1 MGILNREATMTQ
13 PIVEVLNTV
22 WRDFSAGTARFLPGV
37 LAAALIVAAGWVIAW
52 ILSKIIRMLL
62 KAARFDRRCS
72 DAGLTQVL
80 ARADIQSSPL
90 RLAGRLVFWL
100 VFLTFFMSGVSALHL
115 EFFQALIN
123 GFFLYLP
130 RIFAAVLI
138 LLAGFLIGNFLS
150 RAALL
155 AAVNARVPSP
165 RTLGTV
171 VRYLI
176 TILAFA
182 MALEQLQIA
191 SAIVNTAFAIAFG
204 AVMLGLAIAFG
215 FGGRGVARRI
225 LEEHLLTRKEPPDD
239 GLKHL

>member
-1 MGILNREATMTQ
+1 MATTIM
-13 PIVEVLNTV
+13 EVLQAV
-22 WRDFSAGTARFLPGV
+22 WRDFSAGVAHFLPGV
-37 LAAALIVAAGWVIAW
+37 LAAALIIVAGVVIAW
-52 ILSKIIRMLL
+52 ILSKVIHMLL

-72 DAGLTQVL
+72 DAGITQFL
-80 ARADIQSSPL
+80 ARADLQAPPS
-90 RLAGRLVFWL
+90 RMAGRLVFWL

-115 EFFQALIN
+115 EFFQELIN

-130 RIFAAVLI
+130 RIFSALLI
-138 LLAGFLIGNFLS
+138 LMAGFLIGNFLS

-155 AAVNARVPSP
+155 AAVNANVPSP
-165 RTLGTV
+165 RTLGTL

-215 FGGRGVARRI
+215 LGGRGVARRI
-225 LEEHLLTRKEPPDD
+225 LEEHLLSRKQPPDD

>member
-1 MGILNREATMTQ
+1 MAQTIM
-13 PIVEVLNTV
+13 EVLNEV
-22 WRDFSAGTARFLPGV
+22 WRDFSTGFAHFLPGV
-37 LAAALIVAAGWVIAW
+37 LAAALITLAGVAIAW
-52 ILSKIIRMLL
+52 ILCKIIRLLL
-62 KAARFDRRCS
+62 KVARFDRRC
-72 DAGLTQVL
+72 ANVGLTAL
-80 ARADIQSSPL
+80 LNRADIQAPPSQ
-90 RLAGRLVFWL
+90 LAGRLVFWL
-100 VFLTFFMSGVSALHL
+100 VFLTFFMSGVSALRL
-115 EFFQALIN
+115 EFFDELIN

-130 RIFAAVLI
+130 RIFAALLI

-155 AAVNARVPSP
+155 AAVNAQVPSP
-165 RTLGTV
+165 RTLGTM

-191 SAIVNTAFAIAFG
+191 SAIVTTAFAIAFG

-215 FGGRGVARRI
+215 LGGRGVARKI
-225 LEEHLLTRKEPPDD
+225 LEDHLLSPKPPPDD

>member
-1 MGILNREATMTQ
+1 MGILSREATMANT
-13 PIVEVLNTV
+13 IVEVLNTV
-22 WRDFSAGTARFLPGV
+22 WRDFSAGVAHFLPGM

-52 ILSKIIRMLL
+52 ILCKINNLFL

-72 DAGLTQVL
+72 DAGITQLL
-80 ARADIQSSPL
+80 ARADIQSSPS

-100 VFLTFFMSGVSALHL
+100 VFLTFFMSGVSALRL
-115 EFFQALIN
+115 AFFQELIN

-130 RIFAAVLI
+130 RIFAALLI

-155 AAVNARVPSP
+155 AAVNARIPSP

-171 VRYLI
+171 ARYLI

-191 SAIVNTAFAIAFG
+191 SAIVTTAFAIAFG

-215 FGGRGVARRI
+215 FGGRDVARRI
-225 LEEHLLTRKEPPDD
+225 LEEHLLARKQPPDD

>member
-1 MGILNREATMTQ
+1 MATTIM
-13 PIVEVLNTV
+13 EVLQAV
-22 WRDFSAGTARFLPGV
+22 WRDFSAGVAHFLPGV
-37 LAAALIVAAGWVIAW
+37 LAAALIIAAGVVIAW
-52 ILSKIIRMLL
+52 ILSKIIHMLL

-72 DAGLTQVL
+72 DAGFTQML
-80 ARADIQSSPL
+80 ARADIQSPPT

-115 EFFQALIN
+115 EFFQELIS

-130 RIFAAVLI
+130 RIFSALLI

-155 AAVNARVPSP
+155 AAVNAHVPSP
-165 RTLGTV
+165 HTLGTL

-191 SAIVNTAFAIAFG
+191 SAIVTTAFAIAFG
-204 AVMLGLAIAFG
+204 AVMMGLAIAFG
-215 FGGRGVARRI
+215 LGGRGVARRI
-225 LEEHLLTRKEPPDD
+225 LEEHLLSRKEPPDD

>member
-1 MGILNREATMTQ
+1 MATTIM
-13 PIVEVLNTV
+13 EVLQAV
-22 WRDFSAGTARFLPGV
+22 WRDFSAGVAHFLPGV
-37 LAAALIVAAGWVIAW
+37 LAAALIIAAGVVIAW
-52 ILSKIIRMLL
+52 ILSKLIHMLL

-72 DAGLTQVL
+72 DAGLTQML
-80 ARADIQSSPL
+80 ARADIQSPPT
-90 RLAGRLVFWL
+90 RMAGRLVFWL
-100 VFLTFFMSGVSALHL
+100 VFLTFFMSGVSALRL
-115 EFFQALIN
+115 EFFQELIN

-130 RIFAAVLI
+130 RIFAALLI

-155 AAVNARVPSP
+155 AAVNARIPSP
-165 RTLGTV
+165 HTLGTM

-191 SAIVNTAFAIAFG
+191 SAIVTTAFAIAFG
-204 AVMLGLAIAFG
+204 TVMLGLAIAFG
-215 FGGRGVARRI
+215 LGGRGVARKI
-225 LEEHLLTRKEPPDD
+225 LEEHLLSRKEPPDD

>member
-1 MGILNREATMTQ
+1 MAQT
-13 PIVEVLNTV
+13 IVEVLKTV
-22 WRDFSAGTARFLPGV
+22 WRDFSAGAAHFLPGV
-37 LAAALIVAAGWVIAW
+37 LAAAIIIAAGLVIAW
-52 ILSKIIRMLL
+52 ILCKIVCMVL

-72 DAGLTQVL
+72 DAGLTQFL
-80 ARADIQSSPL
+80 ARADIQAPPS
-90 RLAGRLVFWL
+90 RLAGRMVFWL
-100 VFLTFFMSGVSALHL
+100 VFLSFFMSGVSALQL
-115 EFFQALIN
+115 EYFQELIN

-130 RIFAAVLI
+130 RIFSSLLI

-155 AAVNARVPSP
+155 AAVNANVPSP
-165 RTLGTV
+165 RTLGTL

-191 SAIVNTAFAIAFG
+191 SAIVTTAFAIAFG

-215 FGGRGVARRI
+215 LGGRGVARKI
-225 LEEHLLTRKEPPDD
+225 LEEHLLSRKEPPDE